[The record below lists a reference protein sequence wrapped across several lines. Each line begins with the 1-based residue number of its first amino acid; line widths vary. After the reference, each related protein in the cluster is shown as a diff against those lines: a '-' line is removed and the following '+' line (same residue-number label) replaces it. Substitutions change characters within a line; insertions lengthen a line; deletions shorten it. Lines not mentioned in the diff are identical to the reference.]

1 MKEELH
7 VEKEI
12 EKRRLDVFIPGFKL
26 YTQK

>member
-7 VEKEI
+7 AEKEI
-12 EKRRLDVFIPGFKL
+12 EKRRLDVFIPRIML